1 MMLVEETAVPGLAL
15 PTGALRD
22 HLRLGTGFADD
33 GLQDGVLEEC
43 LRAAIAAIEGRT
55 GKLLLARSWRWSVTA
70 WRDLARQVLP
80 VAPVSAITFFAIRDR
95 TGVETPVPSERWWL
109 EVDMHRPALVAAGLM
124 LPTIPVGGSAEIGFT
139 AGFAA
144 DWAGVPPDLRQ
155 AAILLAA
162 HYYEHRHEVASG
174 GGIPQGVAA
183 MVERYRQVRLFGG
196 FGR

>member
-1 MMLVEETAVPGLAL
+1 MMLVEETAVPALAL
-15 PTGALRD
+15 PIGALRD

-55 GKLLLARSWRWSVTA
+55 GKVLLARNWRWSVTA

-80 VAPVSAITFFAIRDR
+80 VAPVSEITFFAIRDR

-109 EVDMHRPALVAAGLM
+109 EADMHRPALVATGLM

-155 AAILLAA
+155 AALLLAA

>member
-1 MMLVEETAVPGLAL
+1 MMLVEETAVPAAAL
-15 PTGALRD
+15 PVGALRD

-43 LRAAIAAIEGRT
+43 LRAAIAAIEART
-55 GKLLLARSWRWSVTA
+55 GKALLARDWRWSVTA
-70 WRDLARQVLP
+70 WRDLGRQVLP
-80 VAPVSAITFFAIRDR
+80 VAPVSAVTAFAIRDR
-95 TGVETPVPSERWWL
+95 TGVEVAVPPDRWLL
-109 EVDMHRPALVAAGLM
+109 EADLHRPALAATGLV

-144 DWAGVPPDLRQ
+144 EWAGVPADLRQ
-155 AAILLAA
+155 AVLMLAG
-162 HYYEHRHEVASG
+162 HFYEHRHEVAQG

-183 MVERYRQVRLFGG
+183 MVERYRSIRLFGG